1 MWYLCKL
8 CGWNISSKN
17 TSVCLI
23 LIWYLQII
31 LIWVPEWAQI
41 GSVLAP
47 PSKLQW
53 WRFFSHRRHPEII
66 ILIVNKLSSNSVL
79 LVEVVSNSDS
89 PVWDFEIPKPIIS
102 QSHPVSGD
110 IFICQTKYKTFSL
123 HHNFLLILEIFQSP
137 QLESGNLYLKPGI
150 SWMCTYLVSPGGVF
164 LWCIFCSVSYWH
176 ILLMFL
182 LFFLRCIFCIVFPGY
197 VHIWF
202 SPGVLLWCI
211 SWICAHLVFSWCISW
226 ICAHLVF
233 SWCIS
238 GAAPGLVSGWL
249 APRDTHSCSWTAQ
262 SSHHHG
268 QHQHQSIIIVTAT
281 AIIVRISIIVTITI
295 IIIKIKRLAW
305 VLAGSSSG

>member
-1 MWYLCKL
+1 MVFANNTDMGSWMSANWFSFSTSFKAS
-8 CGWNISSKN
+8 GWRI
-17 TSVCLI
+17 
-23 LIWYLQII
+23 
-31 LIWVPEWAQI
+31 
-41 GSVLAP
+41 
-47 PSKLQW
+47 
-53 WRFFSHRRHPEII
+53 FSHRRHPEII

-182 LFFLRCIFCIVFPGY
+182 LFFSEVYFL
-197 VHIWF
+197 H
-202 SPGVLLWCI
+202 CI

-268 QHQHQSIIIVTAT
+268 QHQHQSIIIITAT
-281 AIIVRISIIVTITI
+281 AIIVKISIIVTITI